1 MKAEIMSL
9 YDRISAIRQAITS
22 LRRDI
27 DKGGTDKY
35 SRLNV
40 DLLLVQS
47 DLTTIGSNLLLE
59 EYEV

>member
-1 MKAEIMSL
+1 MKDEIMSL
-9 YDRISAIRQAITS
+9 YERVSEIRQGVVS